1 MLSRRD
7 GRKVLDNWL
16 PALVRRSV
24 AAYALALLI
33 AGWGFAFWECYQDR
47 QSTLADAGA
56 QLSARATALQTQI
69 GAILDDGV
77 RAASFA
83 LLPLST
89 NPNPK
94 TAIGNPGAAG
104 DGVEFLASL
113 FLAMPGRFVQTDPQT
128 GPESVPVPSWA
139 QELALDSAASS
150 WVGPWMQLRPDGDA
164 LVPVARRVTDASGRK
179 LWVGA
184 LVSLDRLESTDLPMT
199 RGDAT
204 MALISGAGELLMVT
218 PPPTTP
224 ARASRNISATPLF
237 AQFRAIGPEGGVIDG
252 TSPYYGDRRLY
263 AVRQVPGYGLLC
275 VALESRTVVLAAWV
289 RRTLHAAELWL
300 GLTAAFLWLLWLLR
314 RMAGS
319 VDRRYTLYQTLFDD
333 PSIVVLLS
341 RNGRYIESNATAKQM
356 FRWPDHTSIVGMEPY
371 QLSPERQPD
380 GSDSVTLSRAH
391 IDRSNRFGSTLFEWT
406 HKRLDT
412 NEPFPAFVSLS
423 SVKIGDQMY
432 KLAVLQD
439 LTELKR
445 NEERLQLAVVAS
457 RVGVWEFDLRTDRA
471 YLSPLFWELMGYTQA
486 EMPTTRAGYVEFIYA
501 EDRARLDVAFQLH
514 VQHRVPY
521 DVEYRLRTRAG
532 ALRWCRSRAEA
543 IWDASGHPVRMRGS
557 VIDVDNEKR
566 AEQFER
572 ESKERELRVRKEFTR
587 DLLAAQEQERTR
599 IAHELHDSLGQS
611 LSLITNHAQLGLAS
625 VAVPEEVRRHLQ
637 TIISRTGEAIQEV
650 RALSRNLRPTSIGVF
665 GLAESIDR
673 LIEQVA
679 QSSSIQFDK
688 HLDSIDNAL
697 SNEQASHLYRIA
709 QEVLTNI
716 LKHSQARHVGVRLE
730 HDLHCVRLAVSDDGR
745 GFALEQSAERR
756 GTVGISSIYERAL
769 IAGGT
774 AAVQAIPGKGTSII
788 VEVPILEM
796 TGTEAGL

>member
-16 PALVRRSV
+16 PVLVRRYV
-24 AAYALALLI
+24 AAYALALLV

-56 QLSARATALQTQI
+56 QLSARATALQTQVA
-69 GAILDDGV
+69 AILDDGV

-83 LLPLST
+83 LLPQSSSPAAKST
-89 NPNPK
+89 N
-94 TAIGNPGAAG
+94 ANPGATR

-113 FLAMPGRFVQTDPQT
+113 YLATPERFVQTDPET
-128 GPESVPVPSWA
+128 GPQVVPMPAWA
-139 QELALDSAASS
+139 QGLSLDSPASS
-150 WVGPWMQLRPDGDA
+150 WVGPWTQLRPGGDA
-164 LVPVARRVTDASGRK
+164 LMPVARRITDRDGRNS
-179 LWVGA
+179 WVGA
-184 LVSLDRLESTDLPMT
+184 LVNLNRLESADLQMT
-199 RGDAT
+199 QGDAS

-218 PPPTTP
+218 PPPKTP
-224 ARASRNISATPLF
+224 GRSNRNLADTLLF
-237 AQFRAIGPEGGVIDG
+237 AQFRDIGAAGGVIDG
-252 TSPYYGDRRLY
+252 KSPYYGDRRIY
-263 AVRQVPGYGLLC
+263 AVRQVAGYGLLC
-275 VALESRTVVLAAWV
+275 VAFQSRAGVLAPSVSRTV
-289 RRTLHAAELWL
+289 HASALWL
-300 GLTAAFLWLLWLLR
+300 GFTAAFLWLLWLLR
-314 RMAGS
+314 RMGRA

-341 RNGRYIESNATAKQM
+341 RNGRYIESNATAKKM
-356 FRWPDHTSIVGMEPY
+356 FRWPDNSSLIGMEPH
-371 QLSPERQPD
+371 QLSPPQQPD
-380 GSDSVTLSRAH
+380 GTDSIAASRAH
-391 IDRSNRFGSTLFEWT
+391 IERSNKEGSAQFEWT

-412 NEPFPAFVSLS
+412 DEPFPAFVSLS
-423 SVKIGDQMY
+423 SVRIDGQLY

-471 YLSPLFWELMGYTQA
+471 YLSPLFWELMGYTPA
-486 EMPTTRAGYVEFIYA
+486 EMPTTRTEYVEFINS
-501 EDRARLDVAFQLH
+501 EDRARLDAAFQLH
-514 VQHRVPY
+514 LQHHVPY

-532 ALRWCRSRAEA
+532 AWRWCRSRAEA
-543 IWDASGHPVRMRGS
+543 IWDASGHAVRMRGS

-572 ESKERELRVRKEFTR
+572 ESKERELRVRKDFTR

-611 LSLITNHAQLGLAS
+611 LSLITNHAQLGLACT
-625 VAVPEEVRRHLQ
+625 EVSADIRRHLQ
-637 TIISRTGEAIQEV
+637 TIISRTAEAIQEV

-679 QSSSIQFDK
+679 QSSTIQFDK
-688 HLDSIDNAL
+688 HLDAIDDAL
-697 SNEQASHLYRIA
+697 NTEQASHLYRIA
-709 QEVLTNI
+709 QEILTNI
-716 LKHSQARHVGVRLE
+716 LKHSQARNVGVRLE
-730 HDLHCVRLAVSDDGR
+730 HDLHCVRLAVIDDGR
-745 GFALEQSAERR
+745 GFALEHSAERR

-774 AAVQAIPGKGTSII
+774 AAVEATPGKGTSIV

-796 TGTEAGL
+796 TGTDPAS

>member
-16 PALVRRSV
+16 PVLVRRYV
-24 AAYALALLI
+24 AAYALALLV

-56 QLSARATALQTQI
+56 QLMARATALQTQVA
-69 GAILDDGV
+69 AILDDGV

-83 LLPLST
+83 LLPLSSSPT
-89 NPNPK
+89 TK
-94 TAIGNPGAAG
+94 SAGGNPGATG

-113 FLAMPGRFVQTDPQT
+113 YLATPGRFVQTDPET
-128 GPESVPVPSWA
+128 GPEVVPIPAWA
-139 QELALDSAASS
+139 HGLSLDSPASS
-150 WVGPWMQLRPDGDA
+150 WVGPWTQLRPGGDS
-164 LVPVARRVTDASGRK
+164 LVPVARRVMDRGGQNT
-179 LWVGA
+179 WVGA
-184 LVSLDRLESTDLPMT
+184 LVSLNRLEATDLQMT
-199 RGDAT
+199 QGEVS
-204 MALISGAGELLMVT
+204 MALLSGAGELLMVT
-218 PPPTTP
+218 PPPKTQ
-224 ARASRNISATPLF
+224 ARANRNLADTALF
-237 AQFRAIGPEGGVIDG
+237 AQFQAIAPEGGVIDG
-252 TSPYYGDRRLY
+252 KSPYYGDRRIY
-263 AVRQVPGYGLLC
+263 AVRQVAGYGLLC
-275 VALESRTVVLAAWV
+275 VALESRAVVLAPWV
-289 RRTLHAAELWL
+289 SRTVRASALWL
-300 GLTAAFLWLLWLLR
+300 AFTAAFLWLLWLLR
-314 RMAGS
+314 RMAGA
-319 VDRRYTLYQTLFDD
+319 VDERYHLYRKLFDD
-333 PSIVVLLS
+333 PSIAVLLS
-341 RNGRYIESNATAKQM
+341 KNGRYIESNATARKM
-356 FRWPDHTSIVGMEPY
+356 FRWPDYASFTGMEPY
-371 QLSPERQPD
+371 QLSPPRQPD
-380 GSDSVTLSRAH
+380 GSDSIAASRAH
-391 IDRSNRFGSTLFEWT
+391 IERSNKEGSTQFEWT
-406 HKRLDT
+406 HKRLDSD
-412 NEPFPAFVSLS
+412 EPFPALVSLS
-423 SVKIGDQMY
+423 SVKIDGQLY

-471 YLSPLFWELMGYTQA
+471 YLSPLFWELMGYTAA
-486 EMPTTRAGYVEFIYA
+486 EIPTTRAEYVEFIYA
-501 EDRARLDVAFQLH
+501 EDRARLDEAFQLH

-625 VAVPEEVRRHLQ
+625 GTVPEEIRRHLQ
-637 TIISRTGEAIQEV
+637 TIISRTAEAIQEV

-688 HLDSIDNAL
+688 HLDSIDDAL
-697 SNEQASHLYRIA
+697 NNEQASHLYRIA

-716 LKHSQARHVGVRLE
+716 LKHSQARNVGVRLE

-774 AAVQAIPGKGTSII
+774 AAVEAIPGKGTSII

-796 TGTEAGL
+796 TGTESGV

>member
-7 GRKVLDNWL
+7 GRKVLDDWL

-24 AAYALALLI
+24 AAYALALLV

-56 QLSARATALQTQI
+56 QLTVRATALQTQVA
-69 GAILDDGV
+69 AILDDGV

-83 LLPLST
+83 LLPLSSS
-89 NPNPK
+89 PSAK
-94 TAIGNPGAAG
+94 LVGGNPGATG

-113 FLAMPGRFVQTDPQT
+113 YLATPGRFVQTDPET
-128 GPESVPVPSWA
+128 GPEVVPVPAWA
-139 QELALDSAASS
+139 QGLSLESAASS
-150 WVGPWMQLRPDGDA
+150 WVGPWTQLRPGGDA
-164 LVPVARRVTDASGRK
+164 LVPIARRVMDRDGRN

-184 LVSLDRLESTDLPMT
+184 LVSLNRLETTDLPMT
-199 RGDAT
+199 QGDAS
-204 MALISGAGELLMVT
+204 MALISAAGELLMVT
-218 PPPTTP
+218 PPPKTQG
-224 ARASRNISATPLF
+224 RANRNLSATPLF
-237 AQFRAIGPEGGVIDG
+237 AQFGAVGPEGGVIDG
-252 TSPYYGDRRLY
+252 TSPYYGDRRIY
-263 AVRQVPGYGLLC
+263 AVRQVSGYGLLC
-275 VALESRTVVLAAWV
+275 VAFESRAAVLAPWVSRTV
-289 RRTLHAAELWL
+289 HASALWL
-300 GLTAAFLWLLWLLR
+300 GFTAAFLWVLWLLR
-314 RMAGS
+314 RMAGA
-319 VDRRYTLYQTLFDD
+319 VDQRYTLYRTLFDD

-341 RNGRYIESNATAKQM
+341 KNGRYVESNATAKKM
-356 FRWPDHTSIVGMEPY
+356 FRWPDHGSLVGMEPH
-371 QLSPERQPD
+371 QLSPPRQPD
-380 GSDSVTLSRAH
+380 GRDSVAASRAH
-391 IDRSNRFGSTLFEWT
+391 IDRSNKEGSTQFEWT

-412 NEPFPAFVSLS
+412 EEPFPAFVSLS
-423 SVKIGDQMY
+423 SVTIGEQLY

-439 LTELKR
+439 LSELKR

-471 YLSPLFWELMGYTQA
+471 YLSPLFWELMGYTPA
-486 EMPTTRAGYVEFIYA
+486 EMPTTRTEYIEFIYA
-501 EDRARLDVAFQLH
+501 EDRARLDAAFQLH
-514 VQHRVPY
+514 LQHRVPY

-532 ALRWCRSRAEA
+532 TLRWCRSRAEA

-611 LSLITNHAQLGLAS
+611 LSLITNHAQLGLTCAE
-625 VAVPEEVRRHLQ
+625 VPADVRRHLQ
-637 TIISRTGEAIQEV
+637 TIISRTAEAIQEV

-679 QSSSIQFDK
+679 QSSTIQFDK
-688 HLDSIDNAL
+688 HLDSIDDAL
-697 SNEQASHLYRIA
+697 NNEQASHLYRIA
-709 QEVLTNI
+709 QEILTNI
-716 LKHSQARHVGVRLE
+716 LKHSQARNVGVRLE

-745 GFALEQSAERR
+745 GFALEQSAERP

-774 AAVQAIPGKGTSII
+774 AAVQATPGKGTSII
-788 VEVPILEM
+788 VEVPILGL
-796 TGTEAGL
+796 TGTDSGS